1 MKRVFLL
8 LAFIHV
14 ALCLY
19 SQDGVA
25 DDGDHVLVTLNDG
38 RVVEGYVQ
46 TYWTQG
52 KLFKRMNTSFTMSP
66 KPDGENAEKYDADGV
81 KAIDFVKK
89 TSADGRYDHLE
100 SHLVANPS
108 TFSPKRV
115 LRQFVCVEGENAV
128 GRMYWWNGV
137 DSQKMQLGKMNIS
150 TIYGVCLRGDSVI
163 VPFMTGNV
171 VSLNAMR
178 IRYKK
183 TNPGLVDYV
192 DRRILK
198 GGRRLW
204 EDMAYRPMLFLEICE
219 EYFSRQSDGRR

>member
-66 KPDGENAEKYDADGV
+66 SLTV
-81 KAIDFVKK
+81 KMPR
-89 TSADGRYDHLE
+89 S
-100 SHLVANPS
+100 
-108 TFSPKRV
+108 
-115 LRQFVCVEGENAV
+115 
-128 GRMYWWNGV
+128 
-137 DSQKMQLGKMNIS
+137 
-150 TIYGVCLRGDSVI
+150 
-163 VPFMTGNV
+163 MTRT
-171 VSLNAMR
+171 A
-178 IRYKK
+178 
-183 TNPGLVDYV
+183 
-192 DRRILK
+192 
-198 GGRRLW
+198 
-204 EDMAYRPMLFLEICE
+204 
-219 EYFSRQSDGRR
+219 